1 MNMKHILTIL
11 FILLYNNVSAQHL
24 KLVSATKQP
33 FAGGVAGSQGN
44 SYVFTLKID
53 NKHKSVKLSSIWTEE
68 QQFDIANDR
77 YTVTK
82 EAFKDGRTV
91 QISVRTSSATKIP
104 GHTRAPQ
111 HAPIAYKGVALLGYT
126 VNGKQQYF
134 TVKKITKKLP
144 PLSYP

>member
-1 MNMKHILTIL
+1 MNMKHVLAIL
-11 FILLYNNVSAQHL
+11 FILLINSATAQHL
-24 KLVSATKQP
+24 KLASATKQP
-33 FAGGVAGSQGN
+33 YAGGVAGSQGN

-53 NKHKSVKLSSIWTEE
+53 NKHKSVKLSSIWIDE

-82 EAFKDGRTV
+82 EALKDGRTV

-111 HAPIAYKGVALLGYT
+111 PAPVKYKGVALIGYT
-126 VNGKQQYF
+126 VNGKHQYF
-134 TVKKITKKLP
+134 AIKKITKQLP

>member
-1 MNMKHILTIL
+1 MKQLLSLLLIL
-11 FILLYNNVSAQHL
+11 FSANANAQHL
-24 KLVSATKQP
+24 KLISATKQP
-33 FAGGVAGSQGN
+33 WAGGVAGSQGN
-44 SYVFTLKID
+44 SYVFTIKID
-53 NKHKSVKLSSIWTEE
+53 NKHKSVKLSSLWMEE

-82 EAFKDGRTV
+82 EALKDGRTV

-111 HAPIAYKGVALLGYT
+111 PAPIAYKGVALIGYT
-126 VNGKQQYF
+126 INGKQQYF
-134 TVKKITKKLP
+134 AIKKVTKQLP

>member
-1 MNMKHILTIL
+1 MNMKHVIAIL
-11 FILLYNNVSAQHL
+11 FILLCNSASAQHL
-24 KLVSATKQP
+24 KLISATKQHW
-33 FAGGVAGSQGN
+33 AGGVAGSQGN

-53 NKHKSVKLSSIWTEE
+53 NKHKSVKLSSIWIDE
-68 QQFDIANDR
+68 QQFDIANDQ

-82 EAFKDGRTV
+82 EALKDGRTV
-91 QISVRTSSATKIP
+91 QISVRTSSPTKIP

-111 HAPIAYKGVALLGYT
+111 SAPVKYKGIALLGYT

-134 TVKKITKKLP
+134 TIKKITKQLP